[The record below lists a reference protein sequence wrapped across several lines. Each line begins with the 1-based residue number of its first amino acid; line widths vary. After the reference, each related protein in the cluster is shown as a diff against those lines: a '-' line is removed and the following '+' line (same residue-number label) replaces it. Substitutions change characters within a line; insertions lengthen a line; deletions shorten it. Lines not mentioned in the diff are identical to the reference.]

1 MSLSGAPAS
10 VSKLCIDQ
18 ATDAA
23 LITGGTQAAR
33 ADCPVFQSQT
43 VGTATIADATCK
55 KGGLTVSTHTVGT
68 FVGDTQFHLDVRSHS
83 TGVNAPADSTVSIDG
98 TWTGACPTTM
108 KPGDLMLPNGQIVHL
123 TKQ

>member
-1 MSLSGAPAS
+1 MMLAGAPAS

-18 ATDAA
+18 ETDAA
-23 LITGGTQAAR
+23 LIAGGTQAAR

-68 FVGDTQFHLDVRSHS
+68 FVGDTQFHLDMRSHS
-83 TGVNAPADSTVSIDG
+83 TGPNAPPDSTVSIDG
-98 TWTGACPTTM
+98 TWTGACPATL
-108 KPGDLMLPNGQIVHL
+108 KPGDLMLPNGQIMHL
-123 TKQ
+123 TKP